1 MSSNF
6 GSLPATI
13 PPYPNEEWD
22 DWDDGV
28 VYEAYEGYEAYED
41 QTAVAL
47 YDGDLWADDPYAWPQ
62 PPAYPSQTPQ
72 IRLVLGITG
81 LLIVLVLLGLLN
93 VSGIGQVERIPA
105 QTAVPPDL
113 ANIGRNSLYVADPF
127 TVVAPYT
134 NYTLTQGLHGQSYGH
149 LAIDLAAGRGEPVR
163 SPINGFVTNYYID
176 QYNNTT
182 LVIENEL
189 FIVTLL
195 HGDYTVGIGDE
206 LTAGQTVGSEGNNGY
221 TMDYFGNLC
230 YGRDWCGN
238 HTHLNIYDKRI
249 RSNISPLEFMQ

>member
-6 GSLPATI
+6 SSLSIPIT
-13 PPYPNEEWD
+13 PPYPVD
-22 DWDDGV
+22 DWWEEAEYADD
-28 VYEAYEGYEAYED
+28 
-41 QTAVAL
+41 TAVEQYPDDFWPEEPA
-47 YDGDLWADDPYAWPQ
+47 YWAEPPYYVPSPQ
-62 PPAYPSQTPQ
+62 PPHILLLFVGAGV
-72 IRLVLGITG
+72 ILMGILVS
-81 LLIVLVLLGLLN
+81 LLN
-93 VSGIGQVERIPA
+93 FSGIGSIERIPA
-105 QTAVPPDL
+105 QTAVPPTL
-113 ANIGRNSLYVADPF
+113 PNVGRNSLYVADPF
-127 TVVAPYT
+127 TVVAPYA

-163 SPINGFVTNYYID
+163 SPISGFVTNYYID

-182 LVIENEL
+182 LVIENEVYV
-189 FIVTLL
+189 VTML
-195 HGDYTVGIGDE
+195 HGDFAVGIGDE
-206 LTAGQTVGSEGNNGY
+206 LKAGQTVGTEGNNGY